1 MKSILAILS
10 FVLLIAITANAQTEN
25 DSKKEQTLKIEQSS
39 SNDQSTLS
47 ATEDGKKKC
56 EGKSKEECKKQWEEK
71 EKVSYHK
78 NHKEMSKKECKP
90 DRKKECCATV
100 TEEVLE
106 SDGTS
111 EQE

>member
-1 MKSILAILS
+1 MKYILAILS
-10 FVLLIAITANAQTEN
+10 LVLFFAFTANAQTETEL
-25 DSKKEQTLKIEQSS
+25 KKEQTIQTEQISVD
-39 SNDQSTLS
+39 NQSTLS
-47 ATEDGKKKC
+47 VSEDVKKEC
-56 EGKSKEECKKQWEEK
+56 EGKSREECKKQCDEK
-71 EKVSYHK
+71 EKASYHK

-90 DRKKECCATV
+90 DCKKECCAKT